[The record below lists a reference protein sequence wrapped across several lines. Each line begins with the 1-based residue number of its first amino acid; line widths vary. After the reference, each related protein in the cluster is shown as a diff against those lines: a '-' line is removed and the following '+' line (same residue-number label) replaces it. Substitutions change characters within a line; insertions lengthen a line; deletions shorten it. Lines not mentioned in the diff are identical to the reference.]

1 MLPEVR
7 TKGRS
12 YGMPTGQLTKGHPQ
26 ATASQTQPDCIYFW
40 GPPSPADLQRYIG
53 KLDEDARLREVY
65 LQEMIRGSW
74 WMREITWL
82 LDDVGEPL
90 RPVEIINRLTNR
102 CRFESWKDK
111 YDKRLELLKLI
122 GIMVRQGRLER
133 YNRVKVRIPA
143 PGQDYKFQAW
153 LKEISKPLI
162 LPKPRLL

>member
-1 MLPEVR
+1 M
-7 TKGRS
+7 
-12 YGMPTGQLTKGHPQ
+12 
-26 ATASQTQPDCIYFW
+26 
-40 GPPSPADLQRYIG
+40 QRYIE

-143 PGQDYKFQAW
+143 PRLARWWSEELAGRRPGVEVA
-153 LKEISKPLI
+153 ISSC
-162 LPKPRLL
+162 RA